1 MCFASVDNYLFVDF
15 HYINRPPQTHHLFG
29 ISTWS
34 GVLKRAA
41 LKKKLVKDDKFS
53 DKMDTRREETSR
65 SESQASDNVT
75 TIKVGNTM
83 TQQTSVSCNS
93 YFYLFLYSQ
102 KISAIFINFF
112 DLNCF

>member
-1 MCFASVDNYLFVDF
+1 MIYCFVSVNNDLSVDCYF
-15 HYINRPPQTHHLFG
+15 INRPPQTHHLFG

-41 LKKKLVKDDKFS
+41 LKKKLVKDDKYT

-75 TIKVGNTM
+75 TIKVGNSL
-83 TQQTSVSCNS
+83 TQQSSVSCNCGIIVD
-93 YFYLFLYSQ
+93 
-102 KISAIFINFF
+102 K
-112 DLNCF
+112 C